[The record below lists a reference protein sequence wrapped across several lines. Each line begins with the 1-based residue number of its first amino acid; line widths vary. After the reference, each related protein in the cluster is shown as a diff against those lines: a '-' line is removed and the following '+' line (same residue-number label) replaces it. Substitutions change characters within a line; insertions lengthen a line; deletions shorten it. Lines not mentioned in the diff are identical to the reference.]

1 MFVSKREGCS
11 KQTILSGQICF
22 YSLVLYESKEGYTPN
37 IVYDEASAVYV
48 ILTCALVAGDAEW
61 GLILITKW
69 WIKFLADWKK
79 LSKRISISL
88 VSGLP
93 KKMIC
98 IHLQKHEYSINHIYN
113 FNVCQYILIWAQFR
127 SKIFLYGYN
136 LRFKSDQPLLQTFT
150 HSLIW
155 SFQQHCE
162 VGVINVVLEV
172 GLREAKWLDFQK
184 SCAQQMSWAIRM
196 CVSASVSHLLLFGNF
211 CLNSWYTFGLSLILS
226 WCLSATKS
234 RNVC

>member
-113 FNVCQYILIWAQFR
+113 FNVMCA
-127 SKIFLYGYN
+127 N
-136 LRFKSDQPLLQTFT
+136 TF
-150 HSLIW
+150 W
-155 SFQQHCE
+155 SGHNF
-162 VGVINVVLEV
+162 
-172 GLREAKWLDFQK
+172 EAKYFYMGTTWGSNQT
-184 SCAQQMSWAIRM
+184 
-196 CVSASVSHLLLFGNF
+196 SHCCRRLHIL
-211 CLNSWYTFGLSLILS
+211 SFGLSNSIVKWVLLM
-226 WCLSATKS
+226 
-234 RNVC
+234 